1 MKVIWSQRLI
11 RTGVLLILITAGIGA
26 KADSGEQQR
35 IHQALD
41 AFHQAAATGD
51 FDAYLTLMTED
62 VVFLG
67 TDGTERWQGA
77 AFRDFAQPRF
87 AQGGWRYVPQSRNIN
102 LNARGDVAWFDE
114 ALENDG
120 LGKCRSSG
128 LLLQQDGQWRI
139 AQYNLSVPIPN
150 ALVDSV
156 VEDIQAFSMAP
167 ADMAIEDA
175 AVESETE
182 GQNCSRNRHKTNRKA
197 GC

>member
-1 MKVIWSQRLI
+1 MEAIWSQRLT
-11 RTGVLLILITAGIGA
+11 RTAALLILITTGIGA

-35 IHQALD
+35 INLTLD

-51 FDAYLTLMTED
+51 FDTYLTLMTED

-120 LGKCRSSG
+120 LGECRSSG
-128 LLLQQDGQWRI
+128 LLLQQDGQWRV

-150 ALVDSV
+150 ELVDSV
-156 VEDIQAFSMAP
+156 VADIHDFSTAP
-167 ADMAIEDA
+167 VGVVTEGA
-175 AVESETE
+175 ALESESP
-182 GQNCSRNRHKTNRKA
+182 GQDCSRKRHKTNRKA

>member
-1 MKVIWSQRLI
+1 VKVIWSHRLM
-11 RTGVLLILITAGIGA
+11 RTGLLLILITAGIDA

-35 IHQALD
+35 IDQTLD

-51 FDAYLTLMTED
+51 FDTYLTLMTED

-67 TDGTERWQGA
+67 TDGSERWQGA

-102 LNARGDVAWFDE
+102 LNTRGDVAWFDE

-150 ALVDSV
+150 DLVDSV
-156 VEDIQAFSMAP
+156 VADIKAFSMAP
-167 ADMAIEDA
+167 
-175 AVESETE
+175 
-182 GQNCSRNRHKTNRKA
+182 QNQP
-197 GC
+197 